1 MQHSDASPQSGAQH
15 RNTQVPLGSFHT
27 WQFLIPFGMVL
38 GFWFQY
44 ISTTLFLVI
53 LERRASRS
61 LANSCLFLSFRQCLF
76 PNAFSDGRHNAI
88 FSVFIRFVS
97 LEGSFFSAFFCTFQF
112 SCEDG
117 VPSFVHTLTSF

>member
-1 MQHSDASPQSGAQH
+1 
-15 RNTQVPLGSFHT
+15 
-27 WQFLIPFGMVL
+27 MVL

-61 LANSCLFLSFRQCLF
+61 LANSCLFLPFRQCLF